1 MDAATETANPDKD
14 KKDATAT
21 ATAGTGGDTASAVTA
36 ALAGAAAVRTTSPAA
51 GTAAVA
57 GEATPDA
64 TAAGAVQGAAAASTG
79 NIGAATAAVAPANLI
94 VGASGKT
101 EKVAADLGAKADQPA
116 PEAKPVPDK
125 QEAAKLAVPAKA
137 DQAAQARTETKSE
150 TPAAKPDA
158 AATAAKRKEAT
169 DTTAVKT
176 ADQATAPASAPAG
189 PAKTDAAADAAK
201 AAVAAAPPPPSNL
214 PPTPLQT
221 VPIVIGLQALR
232 NGSSTFQIRLDPE
245 ELGRIEVKLHIS
257 GDAKVSASLVV
268 DRVETLHMLQREAK
282 TLERAFDQAGLKA
295 NGDDLQFSL
304 RQDGRGQNGGGQNG
318 AGQDAPRQGG
328 FGRAS
333 SPSGSEEGLA
343 VTALPPA
350 LQRLTMSRA
359 LAGGLD
365 IQI

>member
-1 MDAATETANPDKD
+1 MQVNET
-14 KKDATAT
+14 
-21 ATAGTGGDTASAVTA
+21 
-36 ALAGAAAVRTTSPAA
+36 
-51 GTAAVA
+51 VA
-57 GEATPDA
+57 DGLKREFQVSIP
-64 TAAGAVQGAAAASTG
+64 
-79 NIGAATAAVAPANLI
+79 
-94 VGASGKT
+94 
-101 EKVAADLGAKADQPA
+101 AADLGAKADQPA
-116 PEAKPVPDK
+116 AEAKPAPDK
-125 QEAAKLAVPAKA
+125 QEATKLAVPAKA
-137 DQAAQARTETKSE
+137 DQAAQAKAE

-158 AATAAKRKEAT
+158 AATAAKRKEAA

-176 ADQATAPASAPAG
+176 ADQATAPANAAG

-201 AAVAAAPPPPSNL
+201 AAAAPPPPAPPSNL

-257 GDAKVSASLVV
+257 GDSKVSASLVV

-304 RQDGRGQNGGGQNG
+304 RQDGRGQNGGGQHG
-318 AGQDAPRQGG
+318 AGQDAPRQDG